1 MLESLFLKETSSQ
14 VYFCEYWEIFKSTYF
29 EEHLRTAVSVLIKF
43 VVIRKCNTTDYK
55 SNSVI
60 QSNNKTR

>member
-29 EEHLRTAVSVLIKF
+29 EEHSVLIKF
-43 VVIRKCNTTDYK
+43 VVIRKCNTNDYK